1 MRADFLAERAERGFA
16 PAARPLEPPPPK
28 PPISIPAPAPSND
41 GDTSLAAGKAVQ
53 GDALV
58 PHEDAAAAP
67 GSGRRTDSGDDIAAA
82 VSSEAAGSAELC
94 DGAQMAEPKVSLR
107 RSTSSV
113 RSLRRLDSTVKD
125 SPEVRRLQC
134 SAARQVLRVAR
145 CIVLVAARRRTLPP
159 CARRS
164 ERQRRFA
171 PHECDERQPRRGL
184 AFDGVRDR
192 ACTVAHA
199 LRCMR
204 YRRGV
209 AARRDGRR
217 PTVTALP

>member
-41 GDTSLAAGKAVQ
+41 GDTSPAAGKAVQ

-94 DGAQMAEPKVSLR
+94 DGAQIAESKLSLR

-125 SPEVRRLQC
+125 SPEVRRLRC
-134 SAARQVLRVAR
+134 TPHGKCCALHVASCWLLRDGGSCLLARGAASGSAALLPMSATSGSPGVAWLSTASV
-145 CIVLVAARRRTLPP
+145 I
-159 CARRS
+159 
-164 ERQRRFA
+164 
-171 PHECDERQPRRGL
+171 
-184 AFDGVRDR
+184 
-192 ACTVAHA
+192 AHA
-199 LRCMR
+199 R
-204 YRRGV
+204 
-209 AARRDGRR
+209 
-217 PTVTALP
+217 